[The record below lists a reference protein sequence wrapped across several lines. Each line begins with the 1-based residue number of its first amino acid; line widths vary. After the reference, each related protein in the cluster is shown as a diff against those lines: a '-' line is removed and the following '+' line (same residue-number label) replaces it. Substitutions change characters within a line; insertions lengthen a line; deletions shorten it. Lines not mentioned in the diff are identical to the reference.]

1 MKLILK
7 ILMIISIVI
16 IYKPEELVNSIL
28 VLLDDL
34 QNVTDIE
41 PEKLNDQY
49 IGEDLKAS
57 PQKEVDINLNTLANQ
72 TKYSTAIKCL
82 LNNI

>member
-28 VLLDDL
+28 ALLDDL

-49 IGEDLKAS
+49 ETLFSILNGLLS
-57 PQKEVDINLNTLANQ
+57 QVDNKSLLMINV
-72 TKYSTAIKCL
+72 Y
-82 LNNI
+82 

>member
-34 QNVTDIE
+34 QNATDIE

-49 IGEDLKAS
+49 ETLFSILNGLLS
-57 PQKEVDINLNTLANQ
+57 QVDNKSLLMINV
-72 TKYSTAIKCL
+72 Y
-82 LNNI
+82 

>member
-34 QNVTDIE
+34 QNATDIE

-49 IGEDLKAS
+49 EKLFSILNGLLS
-57 PQKEVDINLNTLANQ
+57 QVDNKSLLMINV
-72 TKYSTAIKCL
+72 Y
-82 LNNI
+82 

>member
-7 ILMIISIVI
+7 ILMIISIII

-28 VLLDDL
+28 ALLDDL

-49 IGEDLKAS
+49 ETLFSILNGLLS
-57 PQKEVDINLNTLANQ
+57 QVDNKSLLMINV
-72 TKYSTAIKCL
+72 Y
-82 LNNI
+82 

>member
-28 VLLDDL
+28 ALLDDL

-49 IGEDLKAS
+49 EKLFSILNELLS
-57 PQKEVDINLNTLANQ
+57 QVDNKSLLMINV
-72 TKYSTAIKCL
+72 Y
-82 LNNI
+82 

>member
-28 VLLDDL
+28 ALLDNL

-49 IGEDLKAS
+49 ETLFSILNGLLS
-57 PQKEVDINLNTLANQ
+57 QVDNKSLLMINV
-72 TKYSTAIKCL
+72 Y
-82 LNNI
+82 

>member
-28 VLLDDL
+28 ALLDDL

-49 IGEDLKAS
+49 EKLFSILNGLLS
-57 PQKEVDINLNTLANQ
+57 QVDNKSLLMINV
-72 TKYSTAIKCL
+72 Y
-82 LNNI
+82 

>member
-7 ILMIISIVI
+7 ILMIISIII
-16 IYKPEELVNSIL
+16 IYKPEELVNNIL

-34 QNVTDIE
+34 QNATGIE

-49 IGEDLKAS
+49 EKLFSILNGLLS
-57 PQKEVDINLNTLANQ
+57 QVDNKSLLMINV
-72 TKYSTAIKCL
+72 Y
-82 LNNI
+82 